1 MIGTGIQP
9 LLEAQPYK
17 ELVRKQ
23 DIGNTDPYAVLIMF
37 TILVSDLLMFTGIIM
52 EVASKIEQ
60 NKIKLERPK
69 TLDLQ

>member
-37 TILVSDLLMFTGIIM
+37 TILVSNLFTGIIM